1 MPAELLSEVFSYVV
15 ESGIIIGIEN
25 PYLGPRE
32 TPGCDAYFVPRTFS
46 FRQVC
51 KHWNE
56 ASIRSPRLWVW
67 WVAGATK
74 AWPLFRE
81 RSKGAPIFLTWQHSG
96 TSALPGITKDA
107 AVLGRIRRLDF
118 FGETQH
124 FGQLF
129 DAPGTTTLIV
139 SSMRLQILSSAQK
152 NSEYHLIPFFSL
164 SFPKLSEL
172 DVGGF
177 LPDLSSPIFAT
188 SILTSLKLSFPV
200 DHKSHYTLAQ
210 FSQFLRQHP
219 NLQTLDL
226 EDGAMPRVDP
236 PGTPVPPALS
246 RLVDLTLCGTAGCI
260 SGFLNL
266 INMSSPL
273 YNVVLRFRAT
283 LGQPFMALVDAM
295 RKPLEAYYT
304 SGEQDRPRNAGHLT
318 VGSSR
323 WGQRAPLVFDCES
336 FKSRSAPVSAP
347 MPTLRLELW
356 GVNDPFQ
363 LFYLFPLKSVQTFTA
378 EGSFFSSKRF
388 CAVLQEMDC
397 LVHLHLAALD
407 IGQVLP
413 AMDHNP
419 GASKTGAKAQR
430 RIAHTCADKP
440 TQLMMPKLAS
450 LTLSRL
456 DLFDGVCDDLFR
468 YLQGRHDRGVG
479 LELLTIRVCRMHSK
493 DDMALFEGVVKEV
506 EWSNLEEF
514 SSDEEESDP
523 DEVMY
528 SDDLHCPYH

>member
-1 MPAELLSEVFSYVV
+1 M
-15 ESGIIIGIEN
+15 EN
-25 PYLGPRE
+25 WYLDTRI
-32 TPGCDAYFVPRTFS
+32 TPGYDEGFVPRTFS

-56 ASIRSPRLWVW
+56 VAIGSPQLWVW
-67 WVAGATK
+67 WVARATK

-81 RSKGAPIFLTWQHSG
+81 RSKGSPVFLTWKHSR

-107 AVLGRIRRLDF
+107 AVLRKIHRLDF
-118 FGETQH
+118 HGQSQH
-124 FGQLF
+124 FGHF
-129 DAPGTTTLIV
+129 FSAPGTTTSLIV
-139 SSMRLQILSSAQK
+139 SSMRLQIVPFAQK
-152 NSEYHLIPFFSL
+152 DEDHFIPFFSL
-164 SFPKLSEL
+164 SFPKLSML
-172 DVGGF
+172 DIGGF
-177 LPDLSSPIFAT
+177 LPDLSSSIFTT

-200 DHKSHYTLAQ
+200 RHKPHYTLAQ
-210 FSQFLRQHP
+210 FSQFLHQHP

-236 PGTPVPPALS
+236 PGVPAPPALS
-246 RLVDLTLCGTAGCI
+246 QLVDLTLSGTAGRI

-266 INMSSPL
+266 VDMSSPL

-283 LGQPFMALVDAM
+283 LGQPFTALVDAM

-304 SGEQDRPRNAGHLT
+304 CGEQDRPRNAGHLT

-323 WGQRAPLVFDCES
+323 WGRHAPLVFDCES
-336 FKSRSAPVSAP
+336 SKSRSAPVSAP
-347 MPTLRLELW
+347 LLTLRLELW
-356 GVNDPFQ
+356 GVDDPFQ

-388 CAVLQEMDC
+388 CAVLREMDC

-407 IGQVLP
+407 IEQVLA
-413 AMDHNP
+413 AMDHNS
-419 GASKTGAKAQR
+419 GASTTGAKVQR

-456 DLFDGVCDDLFR
+456 DLFDGVCDDLFC
-468 YLQGRHDRGVG
+468 YLQGGMTGV
-479 LELLTIRVCRMHSK
+479 LV
-493 DDMALFEGVVKEV
+493 
-506 EWSNLEEF
+506 WS
-514 SSDEEESDP
+514 
-523 DEVMY
+523 
-528 SDDLHCPYH
+528 C